1 MSELIEVQETMEVLI
16 FASNSVDK
24 PKITVPVN
32 PTKKQLETAI
42 RQQTNLSTYNLVWQD
57 ALKSTEL
64 NNSNSVLSNQ
74 GGKGLLYL
82 TPKNNKAGMLSFSD
96 LRKVIKSDTNFKDFV
111 SENAQRFNKT
121 NWTRLSTDSLRILH
135 SEFYNQ
141 ASEVLEDIVEVPEV
155 IKVSDL
161 TEVSEVPELPEVSD
175 LSDMKT
181 DLREIK
187 TLLENLPQTILKITN
202 NINEEAFNRA
212 LEKLRS
218 VEEDDDE
225 LY

>member
-141 ASEVLEDIVEVPEV
+141 ASEVLEDIVEVSEV

-161 TEVSEVPELPEVSD
+161 TEVSEVSEVSD
-175 LSDMKT
+175 LSNMKT

-218 VEEDDDE
+218 VEEEEDDDE